1 MMIEVLNAGLKEV
14 KEEFKAEEIAAVVNS
29 KPATGLY
36 AQGRSGRG
44 GYKGHG

>member
-1 MMIEVLNAGLKEV
+1 MTIEALKAGLKEA

-36 AQGRSGRG
+36 AQGCSGRG
-44 GYKGHG
+44 G